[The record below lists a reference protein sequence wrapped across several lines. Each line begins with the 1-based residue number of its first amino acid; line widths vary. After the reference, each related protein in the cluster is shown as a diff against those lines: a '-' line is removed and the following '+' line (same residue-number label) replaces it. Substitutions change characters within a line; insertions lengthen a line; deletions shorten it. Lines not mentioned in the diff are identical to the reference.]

1 MFILILSKA
10 LNLNYRSLRRG
21 GNLYRDILGYL
32 RELAYLEEQ
41 RGFHNSH
48 IALYHAGMASKDQDY
63 ILHEFSKPESV
74 IRLVTSHMYFSLWL
88 GDQYSRH
95 WSCYSLGS
103 RWLYYGLLAGG
114 WKGGTGWKESKS
126 PLLCDAW
133 FTAASLWWNEG
144 AMQKGG

>member
-1 MFILILSKA
+1 MFILILRKA

-32 RELAYLEEQ
+32 REFAYLEEQ

-74 IRLVTSHMYFSLWL
+74 IRLVICTIAFGLGISIPDIEVVIYCMGSL
-88 GDQYSRH
+88 
-95 WSCYSLGS
+95 
-103 RWLYYGLLAGG
+103 WLYYGLLAGG

-126 PLLCDAW
+126 PLLCDAL
-133 FTAASLWWNEG
+133 FTAASL
-144 AMQKGG
+144 